1 MSYMIDI
8 TPGILSHCKEDV
20 DLIALLSSDN
30 TPENM
35 RIQAPY
41 FTVEEG
47 SNQQVPC
54 VALKQQGGGKEF
66 HRFNFLVRGDTPQ
79 NAKKIAIMII
89 NNFTKRVTSFKNT
102 DILWVEYRG
111 NIYEYVDSITKYPEV
126 SFTLNFYFQQ
136 A

>member
-1 MSYMIDI
+1 MIDI
-8 TPGILSHCKEDV
+8 TPGILSHCKTDAELV
-20 DLIALLSSDN
+20 TLLSSDN

-47 SNQQVPC
+47 GNQTTPC
-54 VALKQQGGGKEF
+54 VAIKQQGGGKEY
-66 HRFNFLVRGDTPQ
+66 HRYNFLVRGSTPQ
-79 NAKKIAIMII
+79 EAKKIAILLI
-89 NNFTKRVTSFKNT
+89 NIFTKRVTRLKDT
-102 DILWVEYRG
+102 DILWIEYRG
-111 NIYEYVDSITKYPEV
+111 NTYEYVDSITKYPEV